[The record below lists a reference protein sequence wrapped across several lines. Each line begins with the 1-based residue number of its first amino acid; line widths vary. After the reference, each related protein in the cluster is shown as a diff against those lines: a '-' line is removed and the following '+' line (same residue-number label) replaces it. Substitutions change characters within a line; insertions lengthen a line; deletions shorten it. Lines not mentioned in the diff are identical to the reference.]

1 MTCASPA
8 RDENMSILTS
18 RRLKRP
24 RPAAIPAHFS
34 ALWLALW
41 LGAGCSRTSDAPSPA
56 VGSEAPIEAEA
67 LERWSRAATAVEGGP
82 VEVAEGAHGAV
93 SSAELAA
100 SQVGIAVLRRG
111 GNAVDAA
118 VAVGFALG
126 VTHPSAGN
134 IGGGGFMLVRFPDGR
149 STALDYREV
158 APLRA
163 HRDMYQSADG
173 KPTTDSEFG
182 PRAAGIPG
190 VVAGLAL
197 AHRKYGTLPWADL
210 VMPAVQLAREG
221 VRLDAH
227 HAEEL
232 SDVCASIALDRR
244 DVPQEKT
251 ALLAATSSTLAI
263 FQKPDHTPYRSG
275 DLFRQPELAASLER
289 IALEGPAAFYRGSL
303 AREMVAKVTAM
314 GGIWSESDLAEYR
327 ALERAPI
334 AFSYR
339 GHDIV
344 AMPPPSAGGIILAQ
358 ILTASEQL
366 GLYAMPW
373 DSIPRM
379 HLYVEVLRRAFADR
393 NRLIADPA
401 FVSVP
406 VAELMTRNYVSKRMA
421 DIDRSRATPSDHI
434 EAGVPRDEPAHTT
447 HFSIV
452 DEAGTAVANTY
463 TLNGDFGARVQIPGT
478 GVTLNN
484 EMDDFTAQVG
494 APNQFGLIQ
503 GEQNAI
509 QPRKR
514 MLSSMSPTI
523 IAKQGKLRAIVGS
536 PGGPT
541 IISTVA
547 QVVMQLVDTERS
559 LDEAVRAPRLHHQ
572 WFPDQVWYEPSVSSE
587 LVSGL
592 RALGH
597 GVGSDGPIGHANCI
611 EVDPRTGVVRAVADV
626 FRYGGSAA
634 AY

>member
-1 MTCASPA
+1 MILLAGACSRPNAAPSLPVGSAAQGEAGAVDHFPRATAPA
-8 RDENMSILTS
+8 R
-18 RRLKRP
+18 
-24 RPAAIPAHFS
+24 
-34 ALWLALW
+34 
-41 LGAGCSRTSDAPSPA
+41 
-56 VGSEAPIEAEA
+56 
-67 LERWSRAATAVEGGP
+67 GGP
-82 VEVAEGAHGAV
+82 VEVAEGSHGAV

-163 HRDMYQSADG
+163 HRDMYLDSAG
-173 KPTTDSEFG
+173 KPTKDSEVG

-210 VMPAVQLAREG
+210 VMPAVQLARDG
-221 VRLDAH
+221 VQLDTF

-232 SDVCASIALDRR
+232 SDVCSSIALDRR
-244 DVPQEKT
+244 EVPQENA
-251 ALLAATSSTLAI
+251 ALLAATSSTLAT
-263 FQKPDHTPYRSG
+263 FQKPDHTPYRPG
-275 DLFRQPELAASLER
+275 DSFRQPALAASLER
-289 IALEGPAAFYRGSL
+289 IALEGPEAFYRGTL
-303 AREMVAKVTAM
+303 AREMAAKVVAM
-314 GGIWSESDLAEYR
+314 GGIWSEADLAEYR
-327 ALERAPI
+327 AVERAPI
-334 AFSYR
+334 TFSYR

-344 AMPPPSAGGIILAQ
+344 SMPPPSAGGIILAQ

-366 GLYAMPW
+366 GLHAMPW
-373 DSIPRM
+373 DSIART

-393 NRLIADPA
+393 NRLVADPA

-406 VAELMTRNYVSKRMA
+406 VAELMSPIYVSKRMG
-421 DIDRSRATPSDHI
+421 DIDRSRATPSNDI
-434 EAGVPRDEPAHTT
+434 EAGAPRDEPAHTT
-447 HFSIV
+447 HFSVV
-452 DEAGTAVANTY
+452 DESGTAVANTY

-509 QPRKR
+509 EPRKR

-523 IAKQGKLRAIVGS
+523 VAKHGKLRAVVGS

-547 QVVMQLVDTERS
+547 QVVMQLVDTDRS
-559 LDEAVRAPRLHHQ
+559 LRDAVRAPRVHHQ
-572 WFPDQVWYEPSVSSE
+572 WLPDEIWYEPSLAPEV
-587 LVSGL
+587 LSGL
-592 RALGH
+592 RARGH
-597 GVGSDGPIGHANCI
+597 AVGTDGPIGHANCI
-611 EVDPRTGVVRAVADV
+611 EVDPKSGMVRAVADV
-626 FRYGGSAA
+626 FRLGGSAA